1 VKPDLWVP
9 ARTPPRRREALA
21 SIADLHEYPP
31 RDTSPG
37 RLGHGDM
44 LVVDNDLTAALD
56 AISRIDGLRVVQTMS
71 AGVDRIVDQ
80 IPAGITLC
88 DASGVHDIGV
98 AEWIV
103 MAILASNR
111 RLLNLIEGQQAASWR
126 YSEAAR
132 GDDLEGS
139 RVLILGYGSI
149 GRAVEDR
156 LVPFGV
162 AVDRVARHERDGV
175 HSHADLPSLVASAD
189 ILIVLLPLTPATR
202 GFVGTEILSRM
213 KPGALLVNAS
223 RGAVVDT
230 DALMAALGD
239 GRIRAALD
247 VTDPEPL
254 PDGHP
259 LWSMPG
265 ALITPHIAGDVRGEE
280 DRAWALI
287 ADQARRLARGE
298 PLRNVVTD
306 GY

>member
-21 SIADLHEYPP
+21 GIADLHEYPP
-31 RDTSPG
+31 QVSSPG
-37 RLGHGDM
+37 RLGRGDM
-44 LVVDNDLTAALD
+44 LVADHDLTAALD

-111 RLLNLIEGQQAASWR
+111 RLLNLIEGQRAASWR

-175 HSHADLPSLVASAD
+175 HSQADLPDLVPLAD

-202 GFVGTEILSRM
+202 RFVGTEILSHM

-230 DALMAALGD
+230 DALMAALAD

-265 ALITPHIAGDVRGEE
+265 VLITPHVAGDVSAEE

-287 ADQARRLARGE
+287 ADQAGRLARGE